1 MTELGDL
8 SCQVCA
14 TVHERS
20 DLDRLLWCEDCLA
33 RARLKARKG
42 SLVIGLVVAGV
53 LAAWIFGLLRPTV
66 IVGGWIGVVLGGF
79 WVGARVGREVLFAI
93 YRARWSA

>member
-8 SCQVCA
+8 RCQACG
-14 TVHERS
+14 TLHERPE
-20 DLDRLLWCEDCLA
+20 LDRLLWCEECLD
-33 RARLKARKG
+33 RARNRARRG
-42 SLVIGLVVAGV
+42 SMVVGLVIAAA
-53 LAAWIFGLLRPTV
+53 LAFWIFGVLRPTV

-93 YRARWSA
+93 YRARWTA